1 MLFGLFACSGAK
13 NLFYLKLWHSPAHR
27 LTSAKTK
34 VIVVML
40 IVYDRKAF
48 FHFDQNRNWP
58 EKPIF
63 FLTKNDIEMEQNI
76 QFRLKP
82 KTETEIGVLY

>member
-1 MLFGLFACSGAK
+1 MLFGLFVCSGAK

-27 LTSAKTK
+27 LTSVKTK
-34 VIVVML
+34 WIVVML

-48 FHFDQNRNWP
+48 FHFGRKRNWP

-63 FLTKNDIEMEQNI
+63 FLTETNTKTEKNF
-76 QFRLKP
+76 QFWLKL

>member
-1 MLFGLFACSGAK
+1 MLFGLFVCSGAK

-27 LTSAKTK
+27 LTSVKTK
-34 VIVVML
+34 WIVVML

-48 FHFDQNRNWP
+48 FHFGRNWSWP

-63 FLTKNDIEMEQNI
+63 FLTKTDSEMENNF

-82 KTETEIGVLY
+82 KTGQK